1 MNIKK
6 QIKKISKFSSIGL
19 LAIGFVVGLVVMY
32 LYFQPKLTYQVKT
45 AQESFSKYNTLEN
58 YKCTTGD
65 VKDYLKAVASAQAYK
80 EGKSKVVDFSSMS
93 WNAVDKCSYAFEAY
107 QQYEIDNP
115 QPTPTP
121 EVKYV
126 APTVDMPP
134 GCDTTINAYMK
145 LGYSRSMTN
154 QMMKKDHPECTY

>member
-45 AQESFSKYNTLEN
+45 AQESFSKYNTLEK
-58 YKCTTGD
+58 YKCTGND
-65 VKDYLKAVASAQAYK
+65 VKDYLKSVASAEAYK
-80 EGKSKVVDFSSMS
+80 EGKSKVIDFSSMS
-93 WNAVDKCSYAFEAY
+93 WNAVDKCSNAFEAY

-121 EVKYV
+121 
-126 APTVDMPP
+126 APVQTNTIELPSYCNTV
-134 GCDTTINAYMK
+134 IQAWEAQ
-145 LGYSRSMTN
+145 GYDRALTN